1 MRRGIDHRPG
11 IVRHDAGRVD
21 LVRGVKEVAAADVVI
36 LGNKAIAHVDI
47 VLEKNPIDIVCLQEL
62 AVKGIEIVVA
72 GAGGDSIVNT
82 FASQDKITNGYSI
95 HRISCPTSL
104 RNPSSPHPGTELI

>member
-11 IVRHDAGRVD
+11 IIRHDAGRVD

-36 LGNKAIAHVDI
+36 LGNEAIAHVDI

-62 AVKGIEIVVA
+62 AVKGIEVVVA
-72 GAGGDSIVNT
+72 DRGKVPILN
-82 FASQDKITNGYSI
+82 INGHAQSMETCI
-95 HRISCPTSL
+95 
-104 RNPSSPHPGTELI
+104 